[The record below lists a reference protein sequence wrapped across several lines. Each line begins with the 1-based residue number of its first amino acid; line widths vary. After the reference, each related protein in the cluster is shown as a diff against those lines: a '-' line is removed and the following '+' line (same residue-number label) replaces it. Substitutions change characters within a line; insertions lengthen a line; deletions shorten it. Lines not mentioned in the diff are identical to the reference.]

1 MTLKYSDPCKRMS
14 KCFSSAQFVRHEVT
28 VYISSRSSVLIA
40 KYSLQ
45 RKRSGVLFL
54 FPDSIWTWDLKP
66 SLNSHSFNWLKF
78 TLRCI
83 SSLRPFVSCIAK
95 IEFSLGLIKL
105 RVIFSKFIYQ
115 SYVPNF
121 FNKGAAFLNRVWI
134 KRQNKSFG
142 SSGKSVHLFFDM
154 MALFSTL
161 HHYSDLNMTEG
172 MTSRVEFMEKSITKP
187 F

>member
-1 MTLKYSDPCKRMS
+1 MQENVEMFSIRAIRKTWSNSIYIVQEFCSNSKIQPAAQEKWSVVSVSRLHLNMRSTLP
-14 KCFSSAQFVRHEVT
+14 
-28 VYISSRSSVLIA
+28 
-40 KYSLQ
+40 
-45 RKRSGVLFL
+45 
-54 FPDSIWTWDLKP
+54 LKP
-66 SLNSHSFNWLKF
+66 SLNSYSFNWLKF

-115 SYVPNF
+115 YYVSNF
-121 FNKGAAFLNRVWI
+121 FNKGATFLNRVWI

-142 SSGKSVHLFFDM
+142 SSGKSLHLFFDM

-172 MTSRVEFMEKSITKP
+172 MTSRVQFMEKSLTKP